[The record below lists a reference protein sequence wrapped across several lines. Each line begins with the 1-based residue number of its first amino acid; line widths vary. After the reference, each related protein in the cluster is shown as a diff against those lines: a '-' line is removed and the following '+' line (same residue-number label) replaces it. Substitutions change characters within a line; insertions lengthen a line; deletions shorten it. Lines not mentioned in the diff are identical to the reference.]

1 MPMRRA
7 LTIPLTLFAFLALP
21 GLAHAG
27 GDGPAAGEEYIL
39 DIPGAEGNE
48 PGSPSG
54 TSDTSPDSGSA
65 LPSGTEDELLQEGS
79 DGAEAAELARETGP
93 GDGGKSGGGSPDVEP
108 VADAD
113 GGSGVGDVVA
123 DLASGSDS
131 GMGVFLPILLVL
143 ALAGALA
150 FVVWR
155 RRGTGSPGTH

>member
-21 GLAHAG
+21 GLALAG

-39 DIPGAEGNE
+39 DIPGADGNE
-48 PGSPSG
+48 PGTPSG
-54 TSDTSPDSGSA
+54 TSDTAPDSGSA
-65 LPSGTEDELLQEGS
+65 LPSGTEDELIQEGS
-79 DGAEAAELARETGP
+79 DGAKAAELARETGP
-93 GDGGKSGGGSPDVEP
+93 GDGGQSGGGSPDVEP
-108 VADAD
+108 VPEAD
-113 GGSGVGDVVA
+113 GSGVGDVVA

-131 GMGVFLPILLVL
+131 GMGVFLPIVLVL

-155 RRGTGSPGTH
+155 RRGTGSPGSQ